1 MRAAS
6 ASFSGV
12 AYYKEERWR
21 LQVNSC
27 AAAILSLQKA
37 ARLAESGPDFPAI
50 WGPTIFL
57 NGAPAVIIVPMGR
70 EKTPRKRIPEIDFLR
85 GLAILLMVLDHLC
98 VYLMS
103 LESLLMS
110 FATNFRII
118 GIMPVYPAIEA
129 GAAIYHSGA
138 RIAFHVLFITVF
150 CLLSGICATFS
161 RSNGRRTLL
170 LLVFALAVK
179 AAFFAYGYYFGTYGD
194 YVYFGMIDGLFIA
207 HLLYLIREKTLPKSW
222 IYDLCI
228 GVFFVFFACMTTSL
242 TPYYPRSFGDAL
254 SNLWM
259 IFIGHAAIGADYIHP
274 LPVIAFIFLG
284 AAIGK
289 TLYRKKE
296 SLAPYLSSAEPFL
309 FLGRHSALVYLL
321 HMPILL
327 GLIALS
333 CLGLGYRF

>member
-1 MRAAS
+1 M
-6 ASFSGV
+6 
-12 AYYKEERWR
+12 
-21 LQVNSC
+21 
-27 AAAILSLQKA
+27 
-37 ARLAESGPDFPAI
+37 ESSPP
-50 WGPTIFL
+50 FL
-57 NGAPAVIIVPMGR
+57 NGAPAFIIIAMGR
-70 EKTPRKRIPEIDFLR
+70 SKAPRKRIPEIDFLR

-103 LESLLMS
+103 LEGLLMS

-118 GIMPVYPAIEA
+118 GIMPVMPAIA
-129 GAAIYHSGA
+129 VGTGIYYSSG
-138 RIAFHVLFITVF
+138 RILFHVLFVAIF

-161 RSNGRRTLL
+161 RNNLKRTLL
-170 LLVFALAVK
+170 LFAFALAVK
-179 AAFFAYGYYFGTYGD
+179 AAFFLYGYYAGTYGD

-207 HLLYLIREKTLPKSW
+207 HLLYLLREKTLPKSW
-222 IYDLCI
+222 IYDLFI
-228 GVFFVFFACMTTSL
+228 GIFFVFFACMTTST
-242 TPYYPRSFGDAL
+242 TPYYPYSFADAL

-259 IFIGHAAIGADYIHP
+259 MFIGQAAIGTDYIHP

-289 TLYRKKE
+289 TLYRKRE
-296 SLAPYLSSAEPFL
+296 SLAPSLSSAEPFL